1 MPDNDLK
8 ELISPP
14 TSNTRIE
21 QNDVQA
27 LWEMIG
33 QMKAHNL
40 TGRFCH
46 VLMVRLLASIKEGK
60 AYKPISGTWDAFCRG
75 IGISRAHADEWIT
88 NYHVLGQQLLQ
99 AAEKLTLPVRTLRA
113 MRALPPEA
121 RPLVDE
127 DCIVF
132 GAGDE
137 ERRISIEGGNQQE
150 IQLEIEKL
158 QQSVDE
164 TRRVSEKT
172 SRDLGREK
180 TALNKQVDE
189 LLDRCEKLERSGA
202 GEQLPDEAAELLKS
216 SLDLSLRSLHAF
228 RQIDLDT
235 LSRAPDAVGQAWQ
248 ALTINERLCSD
259 LRLILGRKMEE
270 WDIEPEEDE
279 G

>member
-99 AAEKLTLPVRTLRA
+99 AAEKLMLPVRTLRA

-189 LLDRCEKLERSGA
+189 LLDKVEKLERSGA
-202 GEQLPDEAAELLKS
+202 GEQLPDEAATLLES
-216 SLDLSLRSLHAF
+216 SLEHALYALQDLRK
-228 RQIDLDT
+228 IDLD
-235 LSRAPDAVGQAWQ
+235 
-248 ALTINERLCSD
+248 ALTGAPEAIGNAWKSLTTIESTCSK
-259 LRLILGRKMEE
+259 LRIILGEKMEE
-270 WDIEPEEDE
+270 WSLDPEK
-279 G
+279 

>member
-14 TSNTRIE
+14 TNNTRIE
-21 QNDVQA
+21 QNDIQA

-40 TGRFCH
+40 TGRFCR